1 MSYNKKINEL
11 KVGSILSYVQ
21 TIVGAAISL
30 IYTPAML
37 HYLGKGEYGVYSIA
51 ATTISYVSL
60 LNMGF
65 SSSYVRYYAKCKANN
80 DDDALAKTN
89 GLFMLAFSVIG
100 VLALVAGFAL
110 CALTHIIFSDGLTSD
125 ELVKTR
131 VIMGILAIGMSFNL
145 GTSLFAS
152 IITAHEKFVFQKMVN
167 LLKTILSP
175 TLTYVFLLMGYKSIM
190 MSIISVGLTII
201 ADSFYVIY
209 CLKELKVKFNFRNPQ
224 KKQLIDIASFSGF
237 IAISSIVDQINWSID
252 KILLGR
258 FKGSEIAAVY
268 SVAAQ
273 INTLYM
279 QISTAISNVFVPRIN
294 RMAAE
299 KRSENEL
306 TELFIKIG
314 RIQLMVLLPI
324 IVGFTCLGKEFIEIW
339 TPNGYGDAYYI
350 ALLLMIPA
358 TIPYIQNAG
367 ISIQTAM
374 AKHKFRAGLYTIMAV
389 INFILSVVLC
399 QMYGGIGCAIGT
411 ALSMVIAN
419 GIVMNIY
426 YQRVIKLD
434 IRKFWMKMSS
444 FLPAAVI
451 MSIIGIVLSKIISI
465 TDYFRLLIVACIMM
479 IVYVCV
485 IWSFGLNS
493 DEKRMFTSILRRNK

>member
-324 IVGFTCLGKEFIEIW
+324 IE
-339 TPNGYGDAYYI
+339 
-350 ALLLMIPA
+350 
-358 TIPYIQNAG
+358 NAG